1 MTKTEIEHTLTV
13 QRGKLLAIARR
24 FIKASG
30 STAEAEDIVQEA
42 LTELWLLL
50 DSGYQVRNLEA
61 LAVKV
66 TKTICVRHHRQQ
78 KILTTALDGKDFTD
92 GTEAS
97 AHLEMQEVLDTRQK
111 LWAQLSD
118 TQKQYLEMRN
128 DQSMTIDQIATATG
142 HPKSSIKATISQA
155 RKTMK
160 ELLDKISK

>member
-13 QRGKLLAIARR
+13 QRGKLLAIALR

-78 KILTTALDGKDFTD
+78 KILTTALDGKDFTG

-128 DQSMTIDQIATATG
+128 DQAMTIDQIATATG

>member
-66 TKTICVRHHRQQ
+66 TKTICVCHHRQQ
-78 KILTTALDGKDFTD
+78 KILTTALDGNDFTG
-92 GTEAS
+92 GT
-97 AHLEMQEVLDTRQK
+97 
-111 LWAQLSD
+111 
-118 TQKQYLEMRN
+118 
-128 DQSMTIDQIATATG
+128 
-142 HPKSSIKATISQA
+142 
-155 RKTMK
+155 
-160 ELLDKISK
+160 